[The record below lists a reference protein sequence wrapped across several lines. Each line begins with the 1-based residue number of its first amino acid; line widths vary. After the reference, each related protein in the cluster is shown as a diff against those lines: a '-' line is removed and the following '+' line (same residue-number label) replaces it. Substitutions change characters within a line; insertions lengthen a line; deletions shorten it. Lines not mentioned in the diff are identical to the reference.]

1 MSQRCFSMN
10 RRRWFIHLVLRALSH
25 RKGRTALLLA
35 VLAMA
40 SSLATALGIVSF
52 SMGKR
57 VAEEVRKYGA
67 NLVIIPETARLD
79 VGSGG
84 LNFGVISE
92 PAYLRQRQVE
102 DALSRS
108 GIKTERSFH
117 LRGALHWKNAD
128 IMVEGVDF
136 IDIRRLFPWWQ
147 LKGTWPA
154 AGETVVGNDLA
165 SGLGLKLGDTLELAG
180 KAHIVRLRIS
190 GIVSSGGEEDGMLFL
205 SLPELQQALD
215 LEGQLT
221 LVRLMVTA
229 GGDSLRKSATALQIL
244 LPSSKVNEVRQTAR
258 TSEGLLA
265 KVKLLM
271 IMVTAV
277 VLISAGS
284 SVAGTMSTMVLER
297 SKEIGLM
304 KAMGGTRWEV
314 MRIFCGEAAL
324 LGILGGLAGY
334 LFGSAIAQFITKTV
348 FSASAEFIPWFVCI
362 SLGVSLFLALLGSV
376 GPMISV
382 FRLDPVRSLRG
393 E

>member
-1 MSQRCFSMN
+1 MQ
-10 RRRWFIHLVLRALSH
+10 RRRWLLQLILLALAH
-25 RKGRTALLLA
+25 RKGRTVLLLA

-40 SSLATALGIVSF
+40 SSLATALGIVSS
-52 SMGKR
+52 SMEKR

-67 NLVIIPETARLD
+67 NLIITPESARLD

-84 LNFGVISE
+84 LNFGVITE
-92 PAYLRQRQVE
+92 PAYLQQREVE
-102 DALSRS
+102 AALVHS
-108 GIKTERSFH
+108 GLKSERSFH

-128 IMVEGVDF
+128 LMVEGVNF
-136 IDIRRLFPWWQ
+136 SDIRRLFPWWQ

-154 AGETVVGNDLA
+154 AGETLIGSDLA
-165 SGLGLKLGDTLELAG
+165 TRLKLKTGDTLELAG
-180 KAHIVRLRIS
+180 KAQPVTLRVS
-190 GIVSSGGEEDGMLFL
+190 GIVSTGGEEDGLLFL
-205 SLPELQQALD
+205 ALPELQRALGLD
-215 LEGQLT
+215 GQLT

-229 GGDSLRKSATALQIL
+229 GGDSLKKSAASLQQL
-244 LPSSKVNEVRQTAR
+244 LPSAKVNEVRQTAR

-271 IMVTAV
+271 LMVTAV

-284 SVAGTMSTMVLER
+284 SVAGTMSTTVLER

-314 MRIFCGEAAL
+314 LLIFCGEAAM
-324 LGILGGLAGY
+324 LGLLGGLAGY

-348 FSASAEFIPWFVCI
+348 FSASAEFIPWFAGI
-362 SLGVSLFLALLGSV
+362 SLGVSLFLALLGSI

-382 FRLDPVRSLRG
+382 FKLDPVRSLRG

>member
-1 MSQRCFSMN
+1 M
-10 RRRWFIHLVLRALSH
+10 
-25 RKGRTALLLA
+25 LLA

-92 PAYLRQRQVE
+92 PVYLRQRQVE

-147 LKGTWPA
+147 LKGAWPA

-180 KAHIVRLRIS
+180 KAHIVRQRIS

-205 SLPELQQALD
+205 ALPELQQALD

-229 GGDSLRKSATALQIL
+229 GGDSLRKNATALQIL
-244 LPSSKVNEVRQTAR
+244 LPLSKVNEVRQTAR

-348 FSASAEFIPWFVCI
+348 FSASADFIPWFVCI
-362 SLGVSLFLALLGSV
+362 SLGVSLSLALLGSV